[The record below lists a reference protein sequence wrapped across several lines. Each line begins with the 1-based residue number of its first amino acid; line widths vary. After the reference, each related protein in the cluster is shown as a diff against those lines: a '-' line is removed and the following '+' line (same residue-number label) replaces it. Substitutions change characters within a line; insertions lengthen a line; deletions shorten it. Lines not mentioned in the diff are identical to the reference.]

1 MMDTVSISAELR
13 AHRERLVLDH
23 FADEIKQDFDA
34 VLATFPHPHYEI
46 IPNGDVYDGN
56 DGVRAYYTQSRKAFP
71 DQRSEIIKL
80 RHTEDAV
87 IVEFWLLGTHRG
99 VLRGLPPTGSSFR
112 CRMIALFLFDG
123 ETLICERIYF
133 DSMTMMRQLLAG
145 LPAPAQLQALSG
157 MRGKAEAQSAA
168 TA

>member
-1 MMDTVSISAELR
+1 MPTGLETMMDTVSISAELR

-80 RHTEDAV
+80 AAGHAPGRAQGAAAHRQQLPLPHDRAV
-87 IVEFWLLGTHRG
+87 PL
-99 VLRGLPPTGSSFR
+99 
-112 CRMIALFLFDG
+112 
-123 ETLICERIYF
+123 
-133 DSMTMMRQLLAG
+133 
-145 LPAPAQLQALSG
+145 
-157 MRGKAEAQSAA
+157 
-168 TA
+168 